1 LSEECEEFSIILCI
15 PYKKNQAKTNPYPL
29 IVTASILESNW
40 RKIGFEQGAVPGS
53 WQLEIK

>member
-1 LSEECEEFSIILCI
+1 MYSLG
-15 PYKKNQAKTNPYPL
+15 KNQATTNPYPL
-29 IVTASILESNW
+29 IVTAAILESNW